1 MSFVS
6 HSKLINVHTLLLKII
21 FYPGSYG
28 WILWVWK
35 SLVILLLTSP
45 ILVNQ
50 MCLTIDE
57 QNWIVRTSLV
67 LGSHSEL
74 VWLEYIEAV

>member
-1 MSFVS
+1 M
-6 HSKLINVHTLLLKII
+6 HTILLKII
-21 FYPGSYG
+21 FHPGIYG
-28 WILWVWK
+28 WNLWVWK
-35 SLVILLLTSP
+35 SLVTLLLTSP

-57 QNWIVRTSLV
+57 QNWIVGTSLV

-74 VWLEYIEAV
+74 VWLKYIEAV